1 MCFIYKKSKCQVKE
15 SVDHN
20 YQQILGY
27 KDAFNQKQSR
37 NGLNKKELWLPTLLE
52 NATANIP
59 RGQKL

>member
-1 MCFIYKKSKCQVKE
+1 MPSKE
-15 SVDHN
+15 SGDHN

-52 NATANIP
+52 NATANMRPKVVNKI
-59 RGQKL
+59 GMFEAKV